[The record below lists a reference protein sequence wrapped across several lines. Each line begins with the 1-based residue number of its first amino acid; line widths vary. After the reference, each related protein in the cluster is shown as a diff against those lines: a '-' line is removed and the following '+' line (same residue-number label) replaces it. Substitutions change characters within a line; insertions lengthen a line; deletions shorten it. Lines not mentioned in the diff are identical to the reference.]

1 MDLDN
6 SFKIS
11 ASGLR
16 ASRTWLNVISANLA
30 NVNTTKTESGK
41 PYERRTVI
49 YEAVPSQE
57 SFHEVLDGTF
67 QAEDLQKVRVTD
79 IVSDGRGFKEVYD
92 PGHPDADAQGVVQ
105 MPNINTVEEM
115 VNLVMASRSYEAN
128 LAAMNT
134 SKQLAIKALE
144 IGK

>member
-6 SFKIS
+6 AFRIS

-16 ASRTWLNVISANLA
+16 ASRTWLNVISTNLA
-30 NVNTTKTESGK
+30 NANTTKTASGK

-49 YEAVPSQE
+49 YESVPGQE
-57 SFHEVLDGTF
+57 SFDEILDG
-67 QAEDLQKVRVTD
+67 ALGEDLQKVRVSA
-79 IVSDGRGFKEVYD
+79 IVPDGRDFREVYD
-92 PGHPDADAQGVVQ
+92 PGHPDADDQGVVK
-105 MPNINTVEEM
+105 MPNINSVEEM

-128 LAAMNT
+128 LAAMST
-134 SKQLAIKALE
+134 AKQLALRALD

>member
-6 SFKIS
+6 AFRIS

-30 NVNTTKTESGK
+30 NANTTKTANGK
-41 PYERRTVI
+41 PFERRTVI
-49 YEAVPSQE
+49 YESVPSQE
-57 SFHEVLDGTF
+57 SFDEILDG
-67 QAEDLQKVRVTD
+67 ALGEDLQKVRVNA
-79 IVSDGRGFKEVYD
+79 IVPDGRDFREVYD
-92 PGHPDADAQGVVQ
+92 PGHPDADAQGVVK
-105 MPNINTVEEM
+105 MPNINSVEEM
-115 VNLVMASRSYEAN
+115 VNLVMASRSFEAN

-134 SKQLAIKALE
+134 AKQLALRALE

>member
-30 NVNTTKTESGK
+30 NINTTKTASGK

-49 YEAVPSQE
+49 YESVPSRE
-57 SFHEVLDGTF
+57 SFDEVLDG
-67 QAEDLQKVRVTD
+67 ALEEDLHKVRVNA
-79 IVSDGRGFKEVYD
+79 IVSDERGFKEVYD
-92 PGHPDADAQGVVQ
+92 PGHPDADEQGVVQ

-115 VNLVMASRSYEAN
+115 VHLVMASRSYEAN

-134 SKQLAIKALE
+134 SKQLALKAIE

>member
-6 SFKIS
+6 AFRIS

-30 NVNTTKTESGK
+30 NANTTRTASGR

-49 YEAVPSQE
+49 YESVPSSE
-57 SFHEVLDGTF
+57 SFGEVYEGTLS
-67 QAEDLQKVRVTD
+67 EDLQKVRVSA
-79 IVSDGRGFKEVYD
+79 IVPDGRDFKEVYD
-92 PGHPDADAQGVVQ
+92 PSHPDADADGIVK
-105 MPNINTVEEM
+105 MPNINSVEEM
-115 VNLVMASRSYEAN
+115 VNLVMASRAYEAN
-128 LAAMNT
+128 LAAMAT
-134 SKQLAIKALE
+134 SKQLALKALE

>member
-6 SFKIS
+6 SFRIS

-30 NVNTTKTESGK
+30 NVNTTKTASGK

-49 YEAVPSQE
+49 YEAVPSQG
-57 SFHEVLDGTF
+57 SFNEVLDGAF
-67 QAEDLQKVRVTD
+67 EQEDLQKVRVNA

-105 MPNINTVEEM
+105 MPNINSVEEM

-128 LAAMNT
+128 LAAMNM

-144 IGK
+144 ISK

>member
-6 SFKIS
+6 AFKIS

-30 NVNTTKTESGK
+30 NANTTRTASGK

-49 YEAVPSQE
+49 YESVPSVD
-57 SFHEVLDGTF
+57 SFSEIYDG
-67 QAEDLQKVRVTD
+67 ALGEDLEKVRVNA
-79 IVSDGRGFKEVYD
+79 VVPDGRDFKEVYD
-92 PGHPDADAQGVVQ
+92 PSHPDADVDGVVK
-105 MPNINTVEEM
+105 MPNINSVEEM
-115 VNLVMASRSYEAN
+115 ANLVMASRAYEAN
-128 LAAMNT
+128 LAAMAT
-134 SKQLAIKALE
+134 ARQLALKALE

>member
-30 NVNTTKTESGK
+30 NINTTKTADGK

-49 YEAVPSQE
+49 YESVPSRE
-57 SFHEVLDGTF
+57 SFDEVLDGVF
-67 QAEDLQKVRVTD
+67 EEDLQKVKVSA
-79 IVSDGRGFKEVYD
+79 IVSDERGFKEVYD
-92 PGHPDADAQGVVQ
+92 PGHPDADDQGVVQ

-134 SKQLAIKALE
+134 SKQLALKAIE

>member
-6 SFKIS
+6 AFKIS

-30 NVNTTKTESGK
+30 NANTTRTASGK

-49 YEAVPSQE
+49 YESVPSQE
-57 SFHEVLDGTF
+57 SFGEILDG
-67 QAEDLQKVRVTD
+67 ALSEDLQKVRVNA
-79 IVSDGRGFKEVYD
+79 IVPDGRDFKEIYD
-92 PGHPDADAQGVVQ
+92 PSHPDADAEGIVK
-105 MPNINTVEEM
+105 MPNINSVEEM

-128 LAAMNT
+128 LAAMST
-134 SKQLAIKALE
+134 AKQMALKALE

>member
-6 SFKIS
+6 AFRIS

-30 NVNTTKTESGK
+30 NANTTKTASGE

-49 YEAVPSQE
+49 YESVPSQE
-57 SFHEVLDGTF
+57 SFDEILDG
-67 QAEDLQKVRVTD
+67 ALGEDLQKVRVNA
-79 IVSDGRGFKEVYD
+79 VVPDGREFREVYD
-92 PGHPDADAQGVVQ
+92 PGHPDADDQGVVK
-105 MPNINTVEEM
+105 MPNINSVEEM

-128 LAAMNT
+128 LAAMST
-134 SKQLAIKALE
+134 AKQLALRALD